1 MASLYEKLRRSRLDA
16 ETGTIGKPWRGHTR
30 VVLVYPNTYP
40 VAMANLGFQTV
51 YRMLNAM
58 EHVLCERAF
67 LPDPET
73 GADAPVRSLESGR
86 PLADFDCIAV
96 SISFENDYDNVLT
109 IFQKAGL
116 PLPSALRGASLP
128 LIVAGGV
135 ACFLNPEPLAS
146 FFDCFLL
153 GEAETMLAPFIERFQ
168 PAKDRHTLLR
178 QLAQEV
184 AGLYVPAFYRDDYNP
199 DGTLRALTPLDSGV
213 PATVKRIHTPN
224 LEEWNTQST
233 IVTPNTGFEDA
244 FLLEVS
250 RGCAHG
256 CRFCSAGFVY
266 RPPRHRPA
274 EQLLKA
280 MQAGARV
287 SKKIGLMGA
296 AVSDQPA
303 LKDLCAFGQARDLQV
318 SFSSLRADALDD
330 PVIAALKAGRLKT
343 ATIAPETGSE
353 RMRRV
358 INKGL
363 TEEDILSATEKL
375 VAGGIPNLKLYFMV
389 GLPTETVEDVAAIAT
404 LVKKIKHRFLRS
416 SRSRGYMGTITVSLN
431 AFVPKPVTP
440 FQWAAMD
447 ELTTL
452 KKKMKQVK
460 DGLKK
465 VANVRVNTDVPRW
478 ALIQG
483 LLSRGDRRVSRM
495 LLAANQAGGNWTQVL
510 KTSPL
515 NPAFYLHRERTR
527 EEVLPWQFIDH
538 GVDRDFLWNEY
549 QRALAAK
556 TTAPCPMDPDKCRIC
571 GVCK

>member
-1 MASLYEKLRRSRLDA
+1 MASPYEKLRRSRLDA
-16 ETGTIGKPWRGHTR
+16 EIGTIGKPWRGHTR

-40 VAMANLGFQTV
+40 VAMANLGFQAV

-67 LPDPET
+67 LPDP
-73 GADAPVRSLESGR
+73 GAGAAAPVRSLESGR
-86 PLADFDCIAV
+86 PLTDFDCIAV

-128 LIVAGGV
+128 LTVAGGV
-135 ACFLNPEPLAS
+135 ACFLNPEPLAP

-153 GEAETMLAPFIERFQ
+153 GEAETMLAPFIEHFQ

-178 QLAQEV
+178 EMVQEV
-184 AGLYVPAFYRDDYNP
+184 PGLYVPAFYRDDYNA

-213 PATVKRIHTPN
+213 PVTVKRIHTPN
-224 LEEWNTQST
+224 LEAWDTQSA
-233 IVTPNTGFEDA
+233 IVTPNTSFEDA

-280 MQAGARV
+280 MQAGASL

-303 LKDLCAFGQARDLQV
+303 LKDLCALGQTRDLQL
-318 SFSSLRADALDD
+318 SFSSLRADALND
-330 PVIAALKAGRLKT
+330 PLIAALKAGRLKT

-358 INKGL
+358 INKGF
-363 TEEDILSATEKL
+363 TEENILSAAEKL

-389 GLPTETVEDVAAIAT
+389 GLPTETEEDVAAIVS
-404 LVKKIKHRFLRS
+404 LVKKIKHSFMRS
-416 SRSRGYMGTITVSLN
+416 SRTRGHMGTITVSLN

-447 ELTTL
+447 ELTTI

-465 VANVRVNTDVPRW
+465 VANVRVHTEVPRW
-478 ALIQG
+478 AIIQG
-483 LLSRGDRRVSRM
+483 LLSRGDRRVSQM
-495 LLAANQAGGNWTQVL
+495 LVAANQAGGNWTQVL
-510 KTSPL
+510 KTSPF
-515 NPAFYLHRERTR
+515 NPSFYLHRERDL

-556 TTAPCPMDPDKCRIC
+556 TTPPCPMTPDKCHIC